1 MVPDP
6 LHKFPVRLF
15 RVKLTQYFFDAVLHS
30 VGGGCAVSLYRFYIF
45 EKEGHIITQPPAI
58 YELPNDAAALQQA
71 KKIIDDRA
79 IEIWRYTSKIGRL
92 NPRRSSK
99 IARNVGAETRA

>member
-1 MVPDP
+1 M
-6 LHKFPVRLF
+6 
-15 RVKLTQYFFDAVLHS
+15 
-30 VGGGCAVSLYRFYIF
+30 SLYRFYIF
-45 EKEGHIITQPPAI
+45 EKEGHIITQPPII

-92 NPRRSSK
+92 NPRRSRK
-99 IARNVGAETRA
+99 TARDVGAQAAECPRLR

>member
-1 MVPDP
+1 M
-6 LHKFPVRLF
+6 
-15 RVKLTQYFFDAVLHS
+15 
-30 VGGGCAVSLYRFYIF
+30 SLYRFYIF

-71 KKIIDDRA
+71 KKIIGDRA

-92 NPRRSSK
+92 NPRRSAK
-99 IARNVGAETRA
+99 IARNVGAETHA

>member
-1 MVPDP
+1 
-6 LHKFPVRLF
+6 
-15 RVKLTQYFFDAVLHS
+15 
-30 VGGGCAVSLYRFYIF
+30 VSLYRFYFF
-45 EKEGHIITQPPAI
+45 EKEGHIITRPPTI

-92 NPRRSSK
+92 NPRRLRK
-99 IARNVGAETRA
+99 TVGDVGAETQA